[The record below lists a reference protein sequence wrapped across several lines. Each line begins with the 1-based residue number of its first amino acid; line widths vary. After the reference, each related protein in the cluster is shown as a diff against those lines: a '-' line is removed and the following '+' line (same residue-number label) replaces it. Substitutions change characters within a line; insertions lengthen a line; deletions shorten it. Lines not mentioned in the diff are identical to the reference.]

1 MTRTRRTFLTFTGSF
16 TLAGVDHPLPAGAY
30 EIITDEELIEGL
42 NFPVYRRT
50 ATWIMARASSS
61 GAEEMVAVD
70 PAALAAAH
78 QRDREPA
85 LPNGAKAAKP

>member
-1 MTRTRRTFLTFTGSF
+1 MTRTRRKQMSFATGF
-16 TLAGVDHPLPAGAY
+16 TLAGVDHPLPAGVY

-50 ATWIMARASSS
+50 ATWIMARASPS

-70 PAALAAAH
+70 PAVLAAAH
-78 QRDREPA
+78 QNA
-85 LPNGAKAAKP
+85 NS